1 MQSSAFHC
9 TPIQGSKN
17 PQHEDW
23 KHTSASGGVNEVPR
37 AVVGLAPLL

>member
-9 TPIQGSKN
+9 TPIQGSKT
-17 PQHEDW
+17 PQHEDC